1 MKTPALRPRPRHDTR
16 RRGCRVGG
24 FTLVELLVA
33 LAIFA
38 ILSVLAYGGYNN
50 SVKQNAIARANMA
63 RLEALQTTVRLL
75 TQDFE
80 QLAPRPVRDVIG
92 DSRLPALL
100 ADQRAENLFALTRSG
115 WSNPAG
121 LPRPTLQ
128 RVSYVLEDGKL
139 RREHFMVLDATLS
152 NEPVRR
158 ELLDRVKSVAV
169 RFMDGQRQ
177 WQEQWPPLNA
187 PPATVA
193 RSRPLAVEIR
203 LDLEDFGEITRLV
216 EVGG

>member
-1 MKTPALRPRPRHDTR
+1 MKLR
-16 RRGCRVGG
+16 G

-38 ILSVLAYGGYNN
+38 ILSVLAYGGYNGALQ
-50 SVKQNAIARANMA
+50 QNEIARASMA

-80 QLAPRPVRDVIG
+80 QLAPRPVRDVLG
-92 DSRLPALL
+92 DSLLPALL
-100 ADQRAENLFALTRSG
+100 ADQRDQNLFALTRAG
-115 WSNPAG
+115 WTNPAG
-121 LPRPTLQ
+121 LQRATLQ

-139 RREHFMVLDATLS
+139 RREYFTVLDATLAT
-152 NEPVRR
+152 EPLKRV
-158 ELLDRVKSVAV
+158 LIDRVKSVRV
-169 RFMDGQRQ
+169 RFLDGQKQ

-193 RSRPLAVEIR
+193 RARPVAVEVK
-203 LDLEDFGEITRLV
+203 LELEDFGEITRLI
-216 EVGG
+216 EVTR